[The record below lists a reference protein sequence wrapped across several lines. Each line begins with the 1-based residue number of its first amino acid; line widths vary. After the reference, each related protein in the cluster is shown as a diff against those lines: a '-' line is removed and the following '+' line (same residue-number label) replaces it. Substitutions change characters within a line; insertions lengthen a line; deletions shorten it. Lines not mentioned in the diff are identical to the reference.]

1 MSARVTIERILRD
14 DDDAAGQSV
23 RRWRIEAEADYVT
36 IRTGGENSFLLIQTG
51 DVDLFVRDLNQAVAA
66 AAELAKE

>member
-1 MSARVTIERILRD
+1 LIKEFLTEPVLI
-14 DDDAAGQSV
+14 SV
-23 RRWRIEAEADYVT
+23 
-36 IRTGGENSFLLIQTG
+36 RTGGENSFLLIQTG